1 MIYKILKLDLGS
13 IRPNLNLYRS
23 VWIRR
28 RDESGFEFVCHRLV
42 SGPQR
47 LRSRVDR
54 KLPPLPEIFVW
65 NGVNRLARSL
75 QGELAGAVVK
85 VLPSGSELKVV

>member
-1 MIYKILKLDLGS
+1 M
-13 IRPNLNLYRS
+13 
-23 VWIRR
+23 
-28 RDESGFEFVCHRLV
+28 

-54 KLPPLPEIFVW
+54 KLPPLREIFVW

>member
-1 MIYKILKLDLGS
+1 M
-13 IRPNLNLYRS
+13 
-23 VWIRR
+23 
-28 RDESGFEFVCHRLV
+28 

-47 LRSRVDR
+47 LVVGVGGSRVHR

-75 QGELAGAVVK
+75 QGKLAGAVVK
-85 VLPSGSELKVV
+85 VLPSGSEFKVV